1 MFRKKNKV
9 EAVFYI
15 LAKVVDLYL
24 SLASIALLLR
34 VILPFFRDEE
44 DVFLRLSVMISE
56 PVILPFR
63 LLLSRFNFVQESPL
77 DISFFV
83 GYIGLSIIRLF
94 LPII

>member
-1 MFRKKNKV
+1 M

-24 SLASIALLLR
+24 SLASVALLLR
-34 VILPFFRDEE
+34 VILPLFSGE
-44 DVFLRLSVMISE
+44 DNLFLHLSVIISE

-63 LLLSRFNFVQESPL
+63 LLLSRFEFVQQSPF